1 MNKRLQTAKYIISDL
16 IAAGLSWGLFYILRK
31 KLIES
36 DFFGYQIDIN
46 YDNKFYL
53 GLSVIPFFWLFL
65 NYLSGYYK
73 DVYHR
78 SRLKE
83 LGQTIAITVIGI
95 IIIFFTL
102 LLDDYVFSYKNYYRS
117 ILILFTL
124 QFLLT
129 YIPRLII
136 TTNTVHKIQDR
147 KIGFKTLLIGS
158 NKKAYEL
165 FKQMLY
171 EKKSA
176 GNIFIG
182 FVSVVEKPK
191 YLLDKHIKH
200 LGNINELSKII
211 DENKVEEVI
220 IAIETSEHNK
230 INSIINKIDNK
241 NLVIKVIPTLY
252 DIITGSVK
260 MSSLYSAPLIQI
272 SRDLMPEWQLNI
284 KRILDIVIS
293 VLAIVILIPAFIF
306 ISIGV
311 LLSSAGPLFYTHE
324 RIGRYGKP
332 FKIIKFRSM
341 YVNAEKDGPALST
354 QNDKRITKFGRFM
367 RKSRLDEIPQ
377 FFNVIKGE
385 MSLVGPRPER
395 QFFIDQIMK
404 KATHYAHL
412 QKVRPGITSWGQ
424 VKFGYAENVDE
435 MIERLKYDLIY
446 IENMSL
452 YVDFKI
458 MIYTIKIILQ
468 RKGKWFQ
475 ELLTALTQNN

>member
-1 MNKRLQTAKYIISDL
+1 MNKGLQTLKYIFSDL
-16 IAAGLSWGLFYILRK
+16 VAAGASWGIFYILRK

-36 DFFGYQIDIN
+36 EFFGYQIDIN
-46 YDNKFYL
+46 YDNKFYV
-53 GLSVIPFFWLFL
+53 GLITIPFFWLLL

-83 LGQTIAITVIGI
+83 LGQTIAITVIGV

-102 LLDDYVFSYKNYYRS
+102 LLDDYVFSYKNYYRT
-117 ILILFTL
+117 ILMLFTL
-124 QFLLT
+124 QFLFT

-136 TTNTVHKIQDR
+136 TTQTVHKIQDR
-147 KIGFKTLLIGS
+147 IIGFKTLLIGS
-158 NKKAYEL
+158 NKKAYDL
-165 FKQMLY
+165 FKQMEF

-176 GNIFIG
+176 GNIFVG

-200 LGNINELSKII
+200 IGNINELSEII
-211 DENKVEEVI
+211 DKNKIEEVI

-272 SRDLMPEWQLNI
+272 SKDLMPEWQLNI
-284 KRILDIVIS
+284 KRLIDIIFS
-293 VLAIVILIPAFIF
+293 IFAIIVLIPAFIF
-306 ISIGV
+306 LIIGV
-311 LLSSAGPLFYTHE
+311 MISSAGPIFYTHE

-341 YVNAEKDGPALST
+341 YVNAEKYGPALSS
-354 QNDKRITKFGRFM
+354 QNDNRITKFGKFM
-367 RKSRLDEIPQ
+367 RKVRLDEIPQ
-377 FFNVIKGE
+377 FFNVIKSD
-385 MSLVGPRPER
+385 MSIVGPRPER
-395 QFFIDQIMK
+395 QFFIEQIMK
-404 KATHYAHL
+404 KAPHYAHL

-424 VKFGYAENVDE
+424 VKFGYAENINE

-468 RKGKWFQ
+468 RKGK
-475 ELLTALTQNN
+475 